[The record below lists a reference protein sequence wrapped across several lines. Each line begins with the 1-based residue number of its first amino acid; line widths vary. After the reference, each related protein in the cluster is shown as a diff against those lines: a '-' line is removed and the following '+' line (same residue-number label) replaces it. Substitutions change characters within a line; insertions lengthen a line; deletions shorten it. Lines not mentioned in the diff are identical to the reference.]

1 MPTSYAA
8 YLDATVN
15 AFIQS
20 ARPQELI
27 NKKVEILTDIATHY
41 NTTPTSIL
49 YVGFS
54 PWILNSPV
62 SDISITELTPAAKKL
77 LDTYNV
83 KYTYIEDKDLSTHS
97 KEFQW
102 VVAGDEYLTFASS
115 ETEQRNKIKFLSDLA
130 GDLII
135 TTLRD
140 YKNQDFKD
148 REFGHPVAI
157 RNSSNT
163 TIFLEHN
170 EYDFNERNS
179 WETKVYQIQN
189 NVCTTHGP
197 VNRCSMYFK
206 QLAKFSIDAGALKF
220 LVHKN
225 LMYKSLI
232 KKNYEHVISIIV
244 K

>member
-8 YLDATVN
+8 YMDTTVN

-20 ARPQELI
+20 AKQKEII
-27 NKKVEILTDIATHY
+27 NKKVEILTDISAHY
-41 NTTPTSIL
+41 NSTPTSIL

-54 PWILNSPV
+54 PWILKSPV
-62 SDISITELTPAAKKL
+62 DNFSVTELTPTAKNL

-83 KYTYIEDKDLSTHS
+83 KYTYIEHKDLALH
-97 KEFQW
+97 KKKFQW
-102 VVAGDEYLTFASS
+102 VVASDEYLTFASS
-115 ETEQRNKIKFLSDLA
+115 ETEQRNLVKMLSDLA
-130 GDLII
+130 SDLVI

-148 REFGHPVAI
+148 REFGYPVAI
-157 RNSSNT
+157 RNSNNT
-163 TIFLEHN
+163 AIFLEHN

-179 WETKVYQIQN
+179 WETKVFQIQN
-189 NVCTTHGP
+189 NEFTTYGP
-197 VNRCSMYFK
+197 FNRRSMYFK